1 MLHTLT
7 AAAFSFQLTERRAL
21 LENDI
26 APLTQA
32 QATVSQAVT
41 ALNQEA
47 GRSEMADGYQKQE
60 IREWYNG
67 TCIERHAGCAFFLV
81 WPQTTSCGAAVAS
94 ALSAQTGLEI
104 EVLNDGTGVDKRK
117 KLTIG
122 IRSYYTQA
130 PASADD
136 SAMDMDIP

>member
-67 TCIERHAGCAFFLV
+67 TRIERWLRVFPRL
-81 WPQTTSCGAAVAS
+81 AS
-94 ALSAQTGLEI
+94 DSVVRSSG
-104 EVLNDGTGVDKRK
+104 GVRP
-117 KLTIG
+117 L
-122 IRSYYTQA
+122 R
-130 PASADD
+130 ADRLGD
-136 SAMDMDIP
+136 

>member
-1 MLHTLT
+1 MCCVLHTLT

-67 TCIERHAGCAFFLV
+67 TCIETARWLHVF
-81 WPQTTSCGAAVAS
+81 PRAS
-94 ALSAQTGLEI
+94 DSVVRSSG
-104 EVLNDGTGVDKRK
+104 GVRP
-117 KLTIG
+117 L
-122 IRSYYTQA
+122 R
-130 PASADD
+130 ADRLGD
-136 SAMDMDIP
+136 

>member
-1 MLHTLT
+1 MCCVLHTLT
-7 AAAFSFQLTERRAL
+7 AAAFSFQLTERRSL

-67 TCIERHAGCAFFLV
+67 TCIDTLV
-81 WPQTTSCGAAVAS
+81 ARFPSS
-94 ALSAQTGLEI
+94 GLRQRRAEQ
-104 EVLNDGTGVDKRK
+104 RW
-117 KLTIG
+117 
-122 IRSYYTQA
+122 RPPSPRR
-130 PASADD
+130 PAWRLRF
-136 SAMDMDIP
+136 